1 MKAAELSVHEF
12 RAKVVHHLK
21 GALSAIP
28 SKVPEDVVTD
38 PVADEMMRHLN
49 ALDELLY
56 ALGSEQRDQEHS
68 ERNRVLRIEAK
79 RQNPMIEELAMMVD
93 RRVQHAIVMLG
104 SQASAV
110 IAPMDADLCVS
121 AFVQLLDAFPASAF
135 AVERPIPPDFP
146 SSRDLTVAT
155 VIAAMR
161 IRKEQQL

>member
-38 PVADEMMRHLN
+38 PVADQMMRHLN

-56 ALGSEQRDQEHS
+56 GLGSEQRDQEHS

-79 RQNPMIEELAMMVD
+79 RKNPNLEELVMKID
-93 RRVQHAIVMLG
+93 RRVQHAVVVLG
-104 SQASAV
+104 SSAACV
-110 IAPMDADLCVS
+110 IAPMDADLCAS
-121 AFVQLLDAFPASAF
+121 AFVDFLDAFPAEAF
-135 AVERPIPPDFP
+135 AVTRSIPPGFP
-146 SSRDLTVAT
+146 SARDITVAT
-155 VIAAMR
+155 LIAAIR
-161 IRKEQQL
+161 IRKEQQQ